1 PSFPTLRSSDL
12 PSDVVG
18 ASVSDTIPGELT
30 AVTWTC
36 AASAGS
42 SCAASGSGDITDTV
56 NLLAGGTATYTVHAT
71 VKSSATGSVSNT
83 ASVTAPAGVTDAAGN
98 NTDTDTDTITLRS
111 DLSIT
116 KTDGVTSVD
125 AGTSTTYTIVVK
137 NNGPSDVVGASVS
150 DTIPG
155 ELTAVT
161 WTCAAS
167 AGSSCAASGSGD
179 ITDTVNLLA
188 GGTATYTVHATVKS
202 SATGSVSNTAS
213 VTAPAGV
220 TDAAG
225 NNTDTDTDT
234 ITLRSDLSIT
244 KTDGVT
250 SVDAGTSTTYTIVVK
265 NNGPSDVVG
274 ASVSDTIPGE
284 LTAVTWTCAAS
295 AGSSCAAS
303 GSGDITD
310 TVNLL
315 AGGTATYTVHATVK

>member
-1 PSFPTLRSSDL
+1 MTANLRTNS
-12 PSDVVG
+12 
-18 ASVSDTIPGELT
+18 
-30 AVTWTC
+30 
-36 AASAGS
+36 
-42 SCAASGSGDITDTV
+42 
-56 NLLAGGTATYTVHAT
+56 TATYTVHAT

-98 NTDTDTDTITLRS
+98 TTDTDTDTITLRS

-125 AGTSTTYTIVVK
+125 AGTSSFPTRRSSDL
-137 NNGPSDVVGASVS
+137 GPSDVVGASVS

-167 AGSSCAASGSGD
+167 AGSSYTATAHVCIPEHS
-179 ITDTVNLLA
+179 NLLSRRTPA
-188 GGTATYTVHATVKS
+188 YTVHATVKS

-220 TDAAG
+220 TDAAR

-244 KTDGVT
+244 KTDLVT
-250 SVDAGTSTTYTIVVK
+250 SLDAATSTLFPYTTLFRS
-265 NNGPSDVVG
+265 PSDVVG

-295 AGSSCAAS
+295 AGSS
-303 GSGDITD
+303 
-310 TVNLL
+310 
-315 AGGTATYTVHATVK
+315 